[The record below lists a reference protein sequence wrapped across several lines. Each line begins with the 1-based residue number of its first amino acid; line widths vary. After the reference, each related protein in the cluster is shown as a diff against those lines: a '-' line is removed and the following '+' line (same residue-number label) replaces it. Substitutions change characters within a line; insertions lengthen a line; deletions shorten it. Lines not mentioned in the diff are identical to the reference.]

1 MSTPGPWISNYL
13 HPAKWE
19 QAFPPLSVHDMFF
32 RSAERMG
39 QAPLADFMGRKFS
52 YAEMA
57 AMVRRFAKGLQAR
70 GVGKGDH
77 VGLFLPNVPHY
88 VAAYYGAMAAGAT
101 VVNFSP
107 LYTVDELTHQVADS
121 GTSILVTVS
130 ASALLPTAIKVLEKS
145 DLKQLIVGSVAEA
158 LPRVKG
164 WAYRLFKKAEIASI
178 PDDARIL
185 HFGGFIA
192 NDGDYAPQPCDPKT
206 TVAQLQYTGGTTGT
220 PKGAMLTH
228 QNISANARQIN
239 LLDPHS
245 RANNPISPEPD
256 RILGVL
262 PFFHVFANATVL
274 NRTIDNG
281 GEIVMLPRFEAKAAL
296 QAITRTKVT
305 SLPGVPTMYQALLDN
320 AELAKTDFGSLRAC
334 ISGGAPL
341 AAELKARFEERSG
354 SVVIEGYGLTESS
367 GVISCNPYEGVNKT
381 GSIGQPIPG
390 TQVRL
395 VDKEDP
401 HKDVPP
407 GEPGELVA
415 KGPQMMAGYWNK
427 PEATGQVFVDGW
439 LRTGDVAT
447 IDGDGFIFIVDRLK
461 DMIAVGGFKVF
472 PSQIEDILYT
482 HPAVKEALVIGVP
495 DSYAGERPKAFVT
508 LNEDMAANGEDLEKW
523 LNPKLGKHERVLA
536 VVVRENLPKTMIGKL
551 DRKALRAE
559 VGA

>member
-52 YAEMA
+52 YAEMG
-57 AMVRRFAKGLQAR
+57 AMVRRFAKGLQAH

-130 ASALLPTAIKVLEKS
+130 AAALLPTAIKVLEKS

-192 NDGDYAPQPCDPKT
+192 NDGDYAPQPCNPET

-220 PKGAMLTH
+220 PLRGSRGLSGILTSLCSPRSSSYRSIDRLFEADASRITTGRRNTIWLVRFLVRDSLRTTAPRYGMSPRIGTWDLSTVKVSSMSPPSTMISPSSTTTVDSIERLLVVGPALDVPGAVPEARLDDSWNSVIRTVPFSPICGRMRNVMPTSLRSMVWNGLTVELPPPVFVYWPVMKGTLLPTMIFASSLSSVTRFGVDTMLV
-228 QNISANARQIN
+228 SARNCNARAI
-239 LLDPHS
+239 
-245 RANNPISPEPD
+245 AD
-256 RILGVL
+256 R
-262 PFFHVFANATVL
+262 P
-274 NRTIDNG
+274 
-281 GEIVMLPRFEAKAAL
+281 
-296 QAITRTKVT
+296 
-305 SLPGVPTMYQALLDN
+305 
-320 AELAKTDFGSLRAC
+320 
-334 ISGGAPL
+334 
-341 AAELKARFEERSG
+341 
-354 SVVIEGYGLTESS
+354 
-367 GVISCNPYEGVNKT
+367 
-381 GSIGQPIPG
+381 
-390 TQVRL
+390 
-395 VDKEDP
+395 
-401 HKDVPP
+401 
-407 GEPGELVA
+407 
-415 KGPQMMAGYWNK
+415 
-427 PEATGQVFVDGW
+427 
-439 LRTGDVAT
+439 
-447 IDGDGFIFIVDRLK
+447 
-461 DMIAVGGFKVF
+461 
-472 PSQIEDILYT
+472 
-482 HPAVKEALVIGVP
+482 
-495 DSYAGERPKAFVT
+495 
-508 LNEDMAANGEDLEKW
+508 
-523 LNPKLGKHERVLA
+523 
-536 VVVRENLPKTMIGKL
+536 
-551 DRKALRAE
+551 
-559 VGA
+559 